1 MEIVRNL
8 ENKIQ
13 KDFEELSNIDAEI
26 ALIGCLLR
34 ENKFYEKIADFL
46 LPEHFTNP
54 LNSKLFSI
62 ISKLINQNQLV
73 SPITLKNS
81 DILFF
86 PDVLCFC

>member
-46 LPEHFTNP
+46 LPEHFTN
-54 LNSKLFSI
+54 S
-62 ISKLINQNQLV
+62 
-73 SPITLKNS
+73 LKTRNLK
-81 DILFF
+81 IL
-86 PDVLCFC
+86 